1 MRHVA
6 LQLHWQLSGLP
17 LLRQDA
23 ATVRLELSCPFV
35 TYMLLQNLQSVD
47 EDLLSEAAAQAPA
60 AAWQKAAAAAA
71 TAAAAAVT
79 STQPGGGA
87 SSSREGSSSP
97 RSQGV
102 ATAQHVR
109 TLLHLGRKALRATVV
124 AVELLRKQQQSTCSD
139 PRSSPSSA
147 GRLMPTAAMRF
158 CAAAG
163 DAGGGV
169 AAEGSAVLGRFGP
182 GAEVLSCRRRSLLI
196 HLQVL
201 LQEQV
206 MCLGP
211 WFEPWRFRPE
221 RTPLRLLTLQAAQV
235 R

>member
-1 MRHVA
+1 M
-6 LQLHWQLSGLP
+6 
-17 LLRQDA
+17 
-23 ATVRLELSCPFV
+23 
-35 TYMLLQNLQSVD
+35 QSVD

-60 AAWQKAAAAAA
+60 AAWQNAAAVAAAAAA
-71 TAAAAAVT
+71 TT
-79 STQPGGGA
+79 SAHPGGGA

-97 RSQGV
+97 RSQGA

-109 TLLHLGRKALRATVV
+109 TLLHLGGKALRATVI
-124 AVELLRKQQQSTCSD
+124 AVELLRRQQQSLCSD
-139 PRSSPSSA
+139 DHSSRPSSP
-147 GRLMPTAAMRF
+147 GCVTGTAAMRF

-169 AAEGSAVLGRFGP
+169 ADAEGSAVLGRFRP
-182 GAEVLSCRRRSLLI
+182 GAEVFSCRRRSLLI